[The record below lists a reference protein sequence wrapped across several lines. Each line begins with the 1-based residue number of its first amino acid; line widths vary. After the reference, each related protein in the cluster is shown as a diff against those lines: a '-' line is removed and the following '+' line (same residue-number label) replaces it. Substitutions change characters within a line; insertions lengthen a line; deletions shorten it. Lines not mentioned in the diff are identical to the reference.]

1 MKFLK
6 YIGVIYKTSIAQ
18 RIQERV
24 SRNIFLQDLKF
35 CVK

>member
-18 RIQERV
+18 RIQERELV
-24 SRNIFLQDLKF
+24 ELYSCKT
-35 CVK
+35 